1 MKLHANA
8 RLSVKGREL
17 LVVVLCKRLVKAVD
31 DRSFHAKAH
40 ADAQNRD
47 CPCQGSGAIVSGT
60 AANKATEAALAAYRG
75 GRRPCCEAEQRRVRG
90 SQPRHQV
97 RHISVNQEFRVVGAN

>member
-1 MKLHANA
+1 LFIRASLEAGGVEATQSQGGHRMKLHANA

-60 AANKATEAALAAYRG
+60 AANKATEAALAAYPG
-75 GRRPCCEAEQRRVRG
+75 GSSTVL
-90 SQPRHQV
+90 
-97 RHISVNQEFRVVGAN
+97 